1 VKELFQPFNRLGR
14 DRSNIEGTGIGLVIS
29 QRLAEWMGG
38 SLRVQS
44 AADQG
49 SSFTLSLPLVERHD
63 SVHGDLDEPVA
74 TLFTYHRR
82 RVHYVEDNETNVEVM
97 RGVLAQRPQIELSVS
112 LTGLDGLAAIR
123 TLRPDVILLDMHLP
137 DISGMELLRHLRS
150 ESATASIPV
159 VVVSADAL
167 QAQVDEALQLGAVR
181 YLTKPVNVSDLLS
194 IMDDILMGTDTVF
207 GDGIV

>member
-1 VKELFQPFNRLGR
+1 LGR
-14 DRSNIEGTGIGLVIS
+14 DRSSIEGTGIGLVIS

-38 SLRVQS
+38 GLWVQS
-44 AADQG
+44 TAGQG
-49 SSFTLSLPLVERHD
+49 SSFTLTLPQVERLS
-63 SVHGDLDEPVA
+63 SVHGELDEPVV
-74 TLFTYHRR
+74 TPSTYHRR

-97 RGVLAQRPQIELSVS
+97 RGILAQRPQIELSVS

-150 ESATASIPV
+150 ENSTAGIPV
-159 VVVSADAL
+159 IVVSADAL
-167 QAQVDEALQLGAVR
+167 QTQVEQALNQGALH

-194 IMDDILMGTDTVF
+194 LLDDILTSTDTVF
-207 GDGIV
+207 GDGII